1 VPQFAARGIVRER
14 DSWHDDG
21 VGPLDVAIASCHTLP
36 KVDRD
41 EAPLLGALRAAGL
54 RVEVRAWDDPTADFS
69 SARLTLLRSTWNYTE
84 RPERFAE
91 WLERTAAASAL
102 WNPLP
107 VVRWNLHKGYLLELA
122 RAGVPVTPTHLV
134 PRGSAERLADIAAA
148 RGWSDVVVK
157 PAVSAG
163 SRLTLRAGAASERG
177 AAHLRALV
185 ARQDALV
192 QPYLPAVE
200 GYGERALIF
209 IDGEL
214 THAVRKGRRFAGDAE
229 SVTGPFVVSGDEA
242 ALAHVALAAAPAPFL
257 YARVDLAP
265 DADGSPV
272 LMELELIEPSLFFEH
287 GPRALERLVGAIAR
301 RL

>member
-1 VPQFAARGIVRER
+1 MSPI
-14 DSWHDDG
+14 
-21 VGPLDVAIASCHTLP
+21 DVALASCHALP
-36 KVDRD
+36 KADLD

-54 RVEVRAWDDPTADFS
+54 RGEVLAWDDPTADFS

-84 RPERFAE
+84 RPERFGD
-91 WLERTAAASAL
+91 WLARTAAASAL

-107 VVRWNLHKGYLLELA
+107 VVRWNLHKGYLLDLA

-134 PRGSAERLADIAAA
+134 PRGSAEPLADVAAA

-163 SRLTLRAGAASERG
+163 SRFTLRAGAATERG
-177 AAHLRALV
+177 AAHLRTLV
-185 ARQDALV
+185 AREDALV

-200 GYGERALIF
+200 SYGERALIF

-214 THAVRKGRRFAGDAE
+214 THAVRKGRRFAGEAE
-229 SVTGPFVVSGDEA
+229 SVTGPFVVSDDEA
-242 ALAHVALAAAPAPFL
+242 ALAHAALAAAPAPFL

-272 LMELELIEPSLFFEH
+272 LMELELIEPSLFFEY
-287 GPRALERLVGAIAR
+287 GPRALERLVDAIGS
-301 RL
+301 RLR